1 MFFVSHA
8 QCQELR
14 NVQLGGKRSACQ
26 CFFFLLSCPI
36 TVQQGQD
43 KFHTNQLPYHV
54 LIQLHVCLGRLVK
67 TMLKLIYTFPSPF
80 LYQMMSLDSHNIY
93 ILINK
98 LCVRSNMILADIP
111 YYSNQSSSDEQ
122 NAVICTCSRHFQP
135 CKNASVDKALK
146 KLNSS
151 L

>member
-1 MFFVSHA
+1 MFFISHA
-8 QCQELR
+8 QRQELR

-26 CFFFLLSCPI
+26 CFFFCLA
-36 TVQQGQD
+36 VQSQCSRGR
-43 KFHTNQLPYHV
+43 TNSTPTNCRIV
-54 LIQLHVCLGRLVK
+54 LIQLHVCLGRLVE

-146 KLNSS
+146 KLNNS